1 MRLAEFS
8 IRRHVLTYMM
18 SAVLILFGVLA
29 YQRIGVDRYPN
40 IEQPIISVS
49 TTLRGATPE
58 VVDNSITQAIE
69 SAVNSVPG
77 IDLIESTSSPGRSSV
92 KITFNLDKSNLNYGE
107 N

>member
-1 MRLAEFS
+1 MRLAQFS

-58 VVDNSITQAIE
+58 VVDNSITQAINPP
-69 SAVNSVPG
+69 STVCPG
-77 IDLIESTSSPGRSSV
+77 LI
-92 KITFNLDKSNLNYGE
+92 
-107 N
+107 